1 MKKFGAALACWFF
14 GGFAAY
20 GVILLDT
27 GDPMANKTAPS
38 GGLAGS
44 GWQYEGDWGGYL
56 GTPIAPNFFISAAHI
71 GQAATQFVFQGNSYS
86 IVASFSLPGS
96 DFVIWQVNGTF
107 PYFAPLYTKREEI
120 GLHLVVIGRGTQ
132 RGTEVMRDD
141 RLRGW
146 NWGADDSVRRW
157 GENDVA
163 DVVLYGGHDL
173 LYATFDPHVQPND
186 RPNEAHLS
194 RGDSGGAL
202 FLQDKRSWKLGGINF
217 AVDDLFSAPDP
228 DTDFTAAIFDAQGFY
243 TSDGQNPPNFS
254 QIMDST
260 PTGFYSSRISSELA
274 WICSVIADPQ
284 VGREGNF
291 LTVTYSRLIA
301 PSSDVVYTVEQS
313 DNLADWSTATVLEET
328 IFTFGDIERIKTK
341 IDLGSSTYLFARVRV
356 TRPQEMLSARIRTED
371 RERARRITPLATF
384 GHAAYRIDSG
394 RGPIRRNSASRE
406 SRY

>member
-1 MKKFGAALACWFF
+1 MKKSAAALACWFF

-27 GDPMANKTAPS
+27 GDPMANKTPPNGALS
-38 GGLAGS
+38 DS

-56 GTPIAPNFFISAAHI
+56 GTPIAPNFFISAAHL

-96 DFVIWQVNGTF
+96 DFLIWQVNGTF
-107 PYFAPLYTKREEI
+107 PYFAPLYTKSDETGR
-120 GLHLVVIGRGTQ
+120 HLVVIGRGTQ
-132 RGTEVMRDD
+132 RGTEVVRDD

-146 NWGADDSVRRW
+146 DWGAEDNVRRW

-163 DVVLYGGHDL
+163 DIVLYGGHDL
-173 LYATFDPHVQPND
+173 IYATFDQHVQPND
-186 RPNEAHLS
+186 HPNEAHLS

-202 FLQDKRSWKLGGINF
+202 FLNDSGVWKLGGINF
-217 AVDDLFSAPDP
+217 AVDDLFSAPDQN
-228 DTDFTAAIFDAQGFY
+228 TSFAAAIFDAQGFY
-243 TSDGQNPPNFS
+243 TSDGHNPPTFS
-254 QIMDST
+254 QIMDPT
-260 PTGFYSSRISSELA
+260 PTGFYDSRISSELS

-284 VGREGNF
+284 VGREGNL

-301 PSSDVVYTVEQS
+301 PSSDIGYIVEQS

-328 IFTFGDIERIKTK
+328 IFTSGDIERIKAK
-341 IDLGSSTYLFARVRV
+341 IDVGTSAYLFARVRV
-356 TRPQEMLSARIRTED
+356 TRPQETSSARMRTED
-371 RERARRITPLATF
+371 PARARRIRPLATSD
-384 GHAAYRIDSG
+384 HAAYKTDTG
-394 RGPIRRNSASRE
+394 RGSIRRNSASRE